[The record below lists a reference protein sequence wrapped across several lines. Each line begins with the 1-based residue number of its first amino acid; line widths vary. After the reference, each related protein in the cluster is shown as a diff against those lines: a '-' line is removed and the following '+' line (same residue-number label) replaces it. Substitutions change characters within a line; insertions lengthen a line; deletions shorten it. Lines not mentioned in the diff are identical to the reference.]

1 MTGVSLYVSLNI
13 YHQTMKAKAGP
24 VISSKKSWPSL
35 GRHPGGGQALSGQL
49 RGPPPAVQL
58 RQNLLSSLFPNLEN
72 EGVE

>member
-35 GRHPGGGQALSGQL
+35 GRQLGPGNGTLVEGTPSQASSVVHSQLS
-49 RGPPPAVQL
+49 
-58 RQNLLSSLFPNLEN
+58 NLGKTFSLASFPT
-72 EGVE
+72 